1 MPPGDGAGR
10 DMLDSRPSGPG
21 RGGRPDGRVPVQV
34 GDSGGRAGRPA
45 NALSRSA
52 GLEAGAHDPPGSQ
65 DASSRRQAGR
75 RRGQP
80 ACTCRRAGLTAE
92 LNVLVVVRRTRARNH
107 HEQGERRSTS
117 GPGLASY
124 PYARSADRG
133 RSEHSP
139 MLRRGSRSP
148 GNGLRL
154 GRFASACRG
163 QHMSAAGTAASTTR
177 ACGTDGCARVE
188 VTLPPLLL
196 FRHALS
202 GSNCPRATPTA
213 CAVRGTPPMRRCHT
227 FGSLWAQR
235 HRSRT
240 TTRQGTAAIGGR
252 SRAPGETAVR
262 RPRVSLPHHLWD
274 VTERASRG
282 AA

>member
-1 MPPGDGAGR
+1 VNHAARGRRGPRYALLSAVRPRTRRETGWAGFLFRLETVEGEPADPPTLSAAV
-10 DMLDSRPSGPG
+10 
-21 RGGRPDGRVPVQV
+21 PDWR
-34 GDSGGRAGRPA
+34 
-45 NALSRSA
+45 
-52 GLEAGAHDPPGSQ
+52 AGAHDPPGSQ

-177 ACGTDGCARVE
+177 A
-188 VTLPPLLL
+188 
-196 FRHALS
+196 
-202 GSNCPRATPTA
+202 
-213 CAVRGTPPMRRCHT
+213 
-227 FGSLWAQR
+227 
-235 HRSRT
+235 
-240 TTRQGTAAIGGR
+240 
-252 SRAPGETAVR
+252 
-262 RPRVSLPHHLWD
+262 LWD
-274 VTERASRG
+274 
-282 AA
+282 